1 MFMSVLA
8 LSIIQLFP
16 SCIHVCLLNVY
27 CTIFMLPLEDPS
39 HVNWSIKKLKLKL
52 YKIELRWKKFFIHSY
67 DYQNTNFKPIHNIN
81 FFSTVYIT
89 YNIFM
94 FYIRNILMKASTK
107 IIIQYTQNLSV
118 EYTCTI

>member
-8 LSIIQLFP
+8 LSIIQIFP

-67 DYQNTNFKPIHNIN
+67 DYQNTNFKPIHNIDI
-81 FFSTVYIT
+81 FS
-89 YNIFM
+89 
-94 FYIRNILMKASTK
+94 
-107 IIIQYTQNLSV
+107 SV
-118 EYTCTI
+118 YTCIT